1 MKRREELTPYD
12 LRLIT
17 TWVNVAQSMREKA
30 FGISTGRI
38 TVRGVDG
45 VVLGIID
52 EVNGEISFR
61 KA

>member
-1 MKRREELTPYD
+1 
-12 LRLIT
+12 
-17 TWVNVAQSMREKA
+17 MREKA